1 MKEIFIRLDRC
12 MGCKSCEIACA
23 VEHSRS
29 KNLISAIKEKPVPRK
44 RLYVENPENIKM
56 PMVCRH
62 CDDAPCVEVCR
73 IGATRKEAI
82 TGIVTIDTERCIG
95 CWMCAMVCPY
105 GMVGRQKEIK
115 RAVKC
120 DLCPDLSI
128 PACVAA
134 CPTGTLVFAEQE
146 EFAEIMRRD
155 AAIQIARGH
164 KAKA

>member
-29 KNLISAIKEKPVPRK
+29 KNLVSSMIEKPVPRK
-44 RLYVENPENIKM
+44 RLYVENPEGIKM

-73 IGATRKEAI
+73 TGATKKDAI
-82 TGIVTIDTERCIG
+82 SGIVTKDDSRCIG
-95 CWMCAMVCPY
+95 CWMCVMVCPY
-105 GMVGRQKEIK
+105 GMVGRQKEVK
-115 RAVKC
+115 KAVKC
-120 DLCPDLSI
+120 DLCPDIAL
-128 PACVAA
+128 PACVTA
-134 CPTGTLVFAEQE
+134 CPTGTLVFAEEE

-155 AAIQIARGH
+155 AALQIARGH
-164 KAKA
+164 KTRA